1 VIKKGAKIYH
11 NLVNRII
18 TITHTIFDSEDIWKR
33 NRGGLDMES
42 LNSVVDIIKSLE
54 TLSSTKAKEHV
65 LRKNADNKVLRKIL
79 YYTYSDMQYGIKKT
93 SISKMNFPIDEDYK
107 WENIYSMFEELAES
121 NINNQLLEKVS
132 NTIGYFGDKDIQDL
146 LIRVLLKDLRIG
158 MNVKSINK
166 AIPNLIP
173 THEIMLASK
182 FEGKLKGKVSMS
194 LKMDG
199 IRCSA
204 LVGND
209 GSIQF
214 LSRQGHKILGLNEIT
229 DAIEKLGLKGYFID
243 GELIKINTDN
253 IASDDNFRLTTKIV
267 NSKADDKR
275 GLEFVVFDIT
285 PIEDY
290 YNGKSNLSYEQRL
303 ELMNEL
309 IGDGNKFVRL
319 VEKFGITDNVEEV
332 YQKLNEVVTN
342 GKEGLILNTL
352 SGVYSFGKRPKD
364 ILKVKAFSDADVLV
378 VDILEGEG
386 RLEGKLGK
394 VKVQFKYEGKVY
406 TSFVGSGFNDVE
418 REYYWEHKDELI
430 NKVITIKYF
439 EISKNEKDGVSFRF
453 PTWQGKEYIRTDK
466 QGIDDTNIE

>member
-1 VIKKGAKIYH
+1 MNSLSDVIK
-11 NLVNRII
+11 
-18 TITHTIFDSEDIWKR
+18 
-33 NRGGLDMES
+33 
-42 LNSVVDIIKSLE
+42 IIKELE
-54 TLSSTKAKEHV
+54 GVSSTKGKEHI
-65 LRKNADNKVLRKIL
+65 LRVNSDNETLKKVL

-93 SISKMNFPIDEDYK
+93 TVKKMDFLPDEEYK
-107 WENIYSMFEELAES
+107 WINIWKMFEDLSNS
-121 NINNQLLEKVS
+121 NINNDLVKKVS
-132 NTIGYFGDKDIQDL
+132 NTIGFFDDKEQQDL
-146 LIRVLLKDLRIG
+146 LIRMLLKDLRIG

-173 THEIMLASK
+173 KHEIMLASK

-204 LVGND
+204 LVDND
-209 GSIQF
+209 GNIQF

-229 DAIEKLGLKGYFID
+229 NAIEKLGLKGYFID

-267 NSKADDKR
+267 NSKTDDKR

-332 YQKLNEVVTN
+332 YQKLNEVVAD

-418 REYYWEHKDELI
+418 REYYWEYKDELM

>member
-1 VIKKGAKIYH
+1 MNSLSDVIK
-11 NLVNRII
+11 
-18 TITHTIFDSEDIWKR
+18 
-33 NRGGLDMES
+33 
-42 LNSVVDIIKSLE
+42 IIKELE
-54 TLSSTKAKEHV
+54 GVSSTKGKEHI
-65 LRKNADNKVLRKIL
+65 LRVNSDNETLKKVL

-93 SISKMNFPIDEDYK
+93 TVKKMDFLPDEEYK
-107 WENIYSMFEELAES
+107 WVNIWKMFEDLSNS
-121 NINNQLLEKVS
+121 NINNDLVKKVS
-132 NTIGYFGDKDIQDL
+132 NTIGFFDDKEQQDL
-146 LIRVLLKDLRIG
+146 LIRMLLKDLRIG

-173 THEIMLASK
+173 KHEIMLASK

-204 LVGND
+204 LVDND
-209 GSIQF
+209 GNIQF

-267 NSKADDKR
+267 NSKSDDKR

-290 YNGKSNLSYEQRL
+290 YNGKSNLPYEQRL

-332 YQKLNEVVTN
+332 YQKLNEVVAD

-418 REYYWEHKDELI
+418 REYYWEHKDELM

>member
-1 VIKKGAKIYH
+1 MNSLSDVIK
-11 NLVNRII
+11 
-18 TITHTIFDSEDIWKR
+18 
-33 NRGGLDMES
+33 
-42 LNSVVDIIKSLE
+42 IIKEIES
-54 TLSSTKAKEHV
+54 TNSSRAKEHI
-65 LRKNADNKVLRKIL
+65 LRKNSNNETLKKVL

-93 SISKMNFPIDEDYK
+93 TVKKMDFLPDEEYK
-107 WENIYSMFEELAES
+107 WINIWKMFEDLSNS
-121 NINNQLLEKVS
+121 NINNDLVKKVS
-132 NTIGYFGDKDIQDL
+132 NTIGFFDDKEQQDL
-146 LIRVLLKDLRIG
+146 LIRMLLKDLRIG

-173 THEIMLASK
+173 KHEIMLASK
-182 FEGKLKGKVSMS
+182 FEGKLKGKVSIS

-204 LVGND
+204 LVDND
-209 GSIQF
+209 GNIQF

-229 DAIEKLGLKGYFID
+229 NAIEELGLKGYFID

-267 NSKADDKR
+267 NSKSDDKR

-319 VEKFGITDNVEEV
+319 VEKFGVTDNVEEV
-332 YQKLNEVVTN
+332 YQKLNKVVAD

-418 REYYWEHKDELI
+418 REYYWKHKNELI

-466 QGIDDTNIE
+466 QGIDDTNVD

>member
-1 VIKKGAKIYH
+1 MNSLSDVIK
-11 NLVNRII
+11 
-18 TITHTIFDSEDIWKR
+18 
-33 NRGGLDMES
+33 
-42 LNSVVDIIKSLE
+42 IIKEIES
-54 TLSSTKAKEHV
+54 TNSSRAKEHI
-65 LRKNADNKVLRKIL
+65 LRVNGDNETLKKVL

-93 SISKMNFPIDEDYK
+93 TVKKMDFLPDEEYK
-107 WENIYSMFEELAES
+107 WVNIWKMFEDLSNS
-121 NINNQLLEKVS
+121 NINNDLVKKVS
-132 NTIGYFGDKDIQDL
+132 NTIGFFDDKEQQDL
-146 LIRVLLKDLRIG
+146 LIRMLLKDLRIG

-173 THEIMLASK
+173 KHEIMLASK

-204 LVGND
+204 LVDND
-209 GSIQF
+209 GNIQF

-267 NSKADDKR
+267 NSKSDDKR

-290 YNGKSNLSYEQRL
+290 YNGKSNLPYEQRL
-303 ELMNEL
+303 ELMNKL

-332 YQKLNEVVTN
+332 YQKLNEVVAD

-352 SGVYSFGKRPKD
+352 NGVYSFGKRPKD

-378 VDILEGEG
+378 IDILEGEG

-394 VKVQFKYEGKVY
+394 VKVQFKYEGKIY
-406 TSFVGSGFNDVE
+406 TSFVGSGFNDIE
-418 REYYWEHKDELI
+418 REYYWEHKDELM

-466 QGIDDTNIE
+466 QGIDDTNVD

>member
-1 VIKKGAKIYH
+1 MNSLSDVIK
-11 NLVNRII
+11 
-18 TITHTIFDSEDIWKR
+18 
-33 NRGGLDMES
+33 
-42 LNSVVDIIKSLE
+42 IIKEIES
-54 TLSSTKAKEHV
+54 TNSSRAKEHI
-65 LRKNADNKVLRKIL
+65 LRKNSNNETLKKVL

-93 SISKMNFPIDEDYK
+93 TVKKMDFLPDEEYK
-107 WENIYSMFEELAES
+107 WINIWKMFEDLSNS
-121 NINNQLLEKVS
+121 NINNDLVKKVS
-132 NTIGYFGDKDIQDL
+132 NTIGFFDDKEQQDL
-146 LIRVLLKDLRIG
+146 LIRMLLKDLRIG

-173 THEIMLASK
+173 KHEIMLASK

-204 LVGND
+204 LVDND
-209 GSIQF
+209 GNIQF

-229 DAIEKLGLKGYFID
+229 NAIEKLGLKGYFID

-267 NSKADDKR
+267 NSKTDDKR

-290 YNGKSNLSYEQRL
+290 YNGKSNLPYEQRL

-309 IGDGNKFVRL
+309 IGEGNKFVRL

-332 YQKLNEVVTN
+332 YQKLNEVVAD

-418 REYYWEHKDELI
+418 REYYWEHKDELM

-453 PTWQGKEYIRTDK
+453 PTWQGWAYIRTDK

>member
-1 VIKKGAKIYH
+1 MNSLSDVIK
-11 NLVNRII
+11 
-18 TITHTIFDSEDIWKR
+18 
-33 NRGGLDMES
+33 
-42 LNSVVDIIKSLE
+42 IIKELE
-54 TLSSTKAKEHV
+54 GVSSTKGKEHI
-65 LRKNADNKVLRKIL
+65 LRVNSDNETLKKVL

-93 SISKMNFPIDEDYK
+93 TVKKMDFLPDEEYK
-107 WENIYSMFEELAES
+107 WINIWKMFEDLSNS
-121 NINNQLLEKVS
+121 NINNDLVKKVS
-132 NTIGYFGDKDIQDL
+132 NTIGFFDDKEQQDL
-146 LIRVLLKDLRIG
+146 LIRMLLKDLRIG

-173 THEIMLASK
+173 KHEIMLASK

-204 LVGND
+204 LVDND
-209 GSIQF
+209 GNIQF

-267 NSKADDKR
+267 NSKTDDKR

-332 YQKLNEVVTN
+332 YQKLNEVVAD

-352 SGVYSFGKRPKD
+352 NGVYSFGKRPKD

-453 PTWQGKEYIRTDK
+453 PTWQGWAYIRTDK
-466 QGIDDTNIE
+466 QGIDDTNVD

>member
-1 VIKKGAKIYH
+1 MNSLSDVIK
-11 NLVNRII
+11 
-18 TITHTIFDSEDIWKR
+18 
-33 NRGGLDMES
+33 
-42 LNSVVDIIKSLE
+42 IIKEIES
-54 TLSSTKAKEHV
+54 TNSSRAKEHI
-65 LRKNADNKVLRKIL
+65 LRKNSDNETLKKVL

-93 SISKMNFPIDEDYK
+93 TVKKMDFLPDEEYK
-107 WENIYSMFEELAES
+107 WVNIWKMFEDLSNS
-121 NINNQLLEKVS
+121 NINNDLVKKVS
-132 NTIGYFGDKDIQDL
+132 NTIGFFDDKEQQDL
-146 LIRVLLKDLRIG
+146 LIRMLLKDLRIG

-173 THEIMLASK
+173 KHEIMLASK

-204 LVGND
+204 LVDND
-209 GSIQF
+209 GNIQF

-267 NSKADDKR
+267 NSKTDDKR

-332 YQKLNEVVTN
+332 YQKLNEVVAN

-352 SGVYSFGKRPKD
+352 NGVYSFGKRPKD

-418 REYYWEHKDELI
+418 REYYWKHKDELI

>member
-1 VIKKGAKIYH
+1 M
-11 NLVNRII
+11 N
-18 TITHTIFDSEDIWKR
+18 
-33 NRGGLDMES
+33 S
-42 LNSVVDIIKSLE
+42 LSDVVKIIKELE
-54 TLSSTKAKEHV
+54 GVSSTKGKEHI
-65 LRKNADNKVLRKIL
+65 LRVNSDNEILKKVL

-93 SISKMNFPIDEDYK
+93 TVKKMDFLPDEEYK
-107 WENIYSMFEELAES
+107 WVNIWKMFEDLSSS
-121 NINNQLLEKVS
+121 NINNDLVKKVS
-132 NTIGYFGDKDIQDL
+132 NTIGFFDDKEQQDL
-146 LIRVLLKDLRIG
+146 LIRMLLKDLRIG

-173 THEIMLASK
+173 KHEIMLASK

-204 LVGND
+204 LVDND
-209 GSIQF
+209 GNIQF

-229 DAIEKLGLKGYFID
+229 NAIEKLGLKGYFID

-267 NSKADDKR
+267 NSKSDDKR
-275 GLEFVVFDIT
+275 GLEFVVFDVT

-290 YNGKSNLSYEQRL
+290 YNGKSNLPYEQRL

-319 VEKFGITDNVEEV
+319 VEKFGVTDSVEEV
-332 YQKLNEVVTN
+332 YQKLNEVASE

-352 SGVYSFGKRPKD
+352 NGVYSFGKRPKD

-418 REYYWEHKDELI
+418 REYYWKHKDELI

-453 PTWQGKEYIRTDK
+453 PTWQGWAYIRTDK
-466 QGIDDTNIE
+466 QSIDDTNVD

>member
-1 VIKKGAKIYH
+1 MNSLSDVIK
-11 NLVNRII
+11 
-18 TITHTIFDSEDIWKR
+18 
-33 NRGGLDMES
+33 
-42 LNSVVDIIKSLE
+42 IIKELE
-54 TLSSTKAKEHV
+54 GVSSTKGKEHI
-65 LRKNADNKVLRKIL
+65 LRVNSDNETLKKVL

-93 SISKMNFPIDEDYK
+93 TVKKMDFLPDEEYK
-107 WENIYSMFEELAES
+107 WINIWKMFEDLSNS
-121 NINNQLLEKVS
+121 NINNDLVKKVS
-132 NTIGYFGDKDIQDL
+132 NTIGFFDDKEQQDL
-146 LIRVLLKDLRIG
+146 LIRMLLKDLRIG

-173 THEIMLASK
+173 KHEIMLASK

-204 LVGND
+204 LVDND
-209 GSIQF
+209 GNIQF

-267 NSKADDKR
+267 NSKTDDKR

-332 YQKLNEVVTN
+332 YQKLNEVVTD

-394 VKVQFKYEGKVY
+394 VKVQFKYEGKIY

-418 REYYWEHKDELI
+418 REYYWEHKDELM

-466 QGIDDTNIE
+466 QGIDDTNVD

>member
-1 VIKKGAKIYH
+1 MNSLSDVIK
-11 NLVNRII
+11 
-18 TITHTIFDSEDIWKR
+18 
-33 NRGGLDMES
+33 
-42 LNSVVDIIKSLE
+42 IIKEIES
-54 TLSSTKAKEHV
+54 TNSSRAKEHI
-65 LRKNADNKVLRKIL
+65 LRVNSDNETLKKVL

-93 SISKMNFPIDEDYK
+93 TVKKMDFLPDEEYK
-107 WENIYSMFEELAES
+107 WINIWKMFEDLSNS
-121 NINNQLLEKVS
+121 NINNDLVKKVS
-132 NTIGYFGDKDIQDL
+132 NTIGFFDDKEQQDL
-146 LIRVLLKDLRIG
+146 LIRMLLKDLRIG

-173 THEIMLASK
+173 KHEIMLASK

-204 LVGND
+204 LVDND
-209 GSIQF
+209 GNIQF

-229 DAIEKLGLKGYFID
+229 NAIEELGLKGYFID

-267 NSKADDKR
+267 NSKSDDKR
-275 GLEFVVFDIT
+275 ELEFVVFDIT

-319 VEKFGITDNVEEV
+319 VEKFGVTDNVEEV
-332 YQKLNEVVTN
+332 YQKLNEVVAD

-352 SGVYSFGKRPKD
+352 NGVYSFGKRPKD
-364 ILKVKAFSDADVLV
+364 ILKVKAFSDADVFV
-378 VDILEGEG
+378 IDILEGEG

-406 TSFVGSGFNDVE
+406 TSFVGSGFNDIE

-439 EISKNEKDGVSFRF
+439 EISKNEIDGVSFRF

-466 QGIDDTNIE
+466 QGIDDTNVD

>member
-1 VIKKGAKIYH
+1 MNSLSDVIK
-11 NLVNRII
+11 
-18 TITHTIFDSEDIWKR
+18 
-33 NRGGLDMES
+33 
-42 LNSVVDIIKSLE
+42 IIKELE
-54 TLSSTKAKEHV
+54 GVSSTKGKEHI
-65 LRKNADNKVLRKIL
+65 LRVNSDNETLKKVL

-93 SISKMNFPIDEDYK
+93 TVKKMDFLPDEEYK
-107 WENIYSMFEELAES
+107 WVNIWKMFEDLSNS
-121 NINNQLLEKVS
+121 NINNDLVKKVS
-132 NTIGYFGDKDIQDL
+132 NTIGFFDDKEQQDL
-146 LIRVLLKDLRIG
+146 LIRMLLKDLRIG

-173 THEIMLASK
+173 KHEIMLASK

-204 LVGND
+204 LVDND

-267 NSKADDKR
+267 NSKSDDKR

-290 YNGKSNLSYEQRL
+290 YNGKSNLPYEQRL

-332 YQKLNEVVTN
+332 YQKLNEVVAD

-378 VDILEGEG
+378 IDILEGEG

-406 TSFVGSGFNDVE
+406 TSFVGSGFNDAE
-418 REYYWEHKDELI
+418 REYYWERKDELM

-453 PTWQGKEYIRTDK
+453 PTWQGKEYIRMDK
-466 QGIDDTNIE
+466 QSIDDTNIE

>member
-1 VIKKGAKIYH
+1 MNSLSDVIK
-11 NLVNRII
+11 
-18 TITHTIFDSEDIWKR
+18 
-33 NRGGLDMES
+33 
-42 LNSVVDIIKSLE
+42 IIKELE
-54 TLSSTKAKEHV
+54 GVSSTKGKEHI
-65 LRKNADNKVLRKIL
+65 LRVNSDNETLKKVL

-93 SISKMNFPIDEDYK
+93 TVKKMDFLPDEEYK
-107 WENIYSMFEELAES
+107 WINIWKMFEDLSNS
-121 NINNQLLEKVS
+121 NINNDLVKKVS
-132 NTIGYFGDKDIQDL
+132 NTIGFFDDKEQQDL
-146 LIRVLLKDLRIG
+146 LIRMLLKDLRIG

-173 THEIMLASK
+173 RHEIMLASK

-229 DAIEKLGLKGYFID
+229 NAIEELGLKGYFID

-267 NSKADDKR
+267 NSKSDDKR

-309 IGDGNKFVRL
+309 IGESNKFVRL
-319 VEKFGITDNVEEV
+319 VEKFGVTDNVEEV
-332 YQKLNEVVTN
+332 YQKLNEVVAD

-352 SGVYSFGKRPKD
+352 NGVYSFGKRPKD

-378 VDILEGEG
+378 IDILEGEG

-394 VKVQFKYEGKVY
+394 VKVQFKYEGKIY

-466 QGIDDTNIE
+466 QGLDDTNID